1 MGQHLENILSFPTH
15 YVFHINDILTLRLYI
30 LGTLESKGSNSEP
43 KISVVQGFSNLNVHT
58 SHLQTMLSRDGW
70 TRHPSPCALIMV
82 TFYGNVD
89 ISPIDRGSISLPSS
103 LGGTMSSESDTM

>member
-1 MGQHLENILSFPTH
+1 MGHRLENIISFPTH

-58 SHLQTMLSRDGW
+58 SHQQTMFLE
-70 TRHPSPCALIMV
+70 MV
-82 TFYGNVD
+82 GQD
-89 ISPIDRGSISLPSS
+89 IPAHVL
-103 LGGTMSSESDTM
+103 LLW